1 MNLIDDIVNEPII
14 GAHRDKE
21 GAATAIA
28 DYFIEQ
34 LSELRSVSIEER
46 LENRYNK
53 LTGIGAFSEDP
64 KPQEEE

>member
-1 MNLIDDIVNEPII
+1 MELIDDIVNEPII

-21 GAATAIA
+21 GAANAIA
-28 DYFIEQ
+28 DYFIEK
-34 LSELRSVSIEER
+34 LTELRSVSVDER

-64 KPQEEE
+64 KPKEEE